1 MGYMGI
7 QEQTFGHMP
16 DGRAVQR
23 ITLIGEGGLAASL
36 LTYGATLQALTFGGR
51 DVVLGYDTLDEYRTH
66 ESYQGATVGRYA
78 NRIAGGRFVL
88 GGVAYDVGCNEG
100 GRGHLHGGRE
110 GFDKKLW
117 DAETL
122 EDRGEPSVRFSYTA
136 ADGEEGYPGQ
146 LEVAVT
152 FTVTRD
158 NALRIRYEASSERD
172 TVLNL
177 TNHAYFNLNGYDG
190 GDVLDTS
197 LRIEAD
203 AYTPVDER
211 LIPTGE
217 RRPVADTP
225 FDFRQAKPIGRDSGA
240 ADDQL
245 ALGGGYDH
253 NFVLG
258 DGFKRAVTA
267 TAPRSGIRLECWT
280 DQPGVQLY
288 TANGLDVPAGKG
300 GIALYRHQGFCL
312 ETQHFPDSPNHP
324 DFPSTML
331 RAGELFESVTEYR
344 FYA

>member
-1 MGYMGI
+1 
-7 QEQTFGHMP
+7 MP

-23 ITLIGEGGLAASL
+23 ITLEGEGGLSASL
-36 LTYGATLQALTFGGR
+36 LTYGATLQALTFAGR
-51 DVVLGYDTLDEYRTH
+51 DMVLGYDTLADYRRYS
-66 ESYQGATVGRYA
+66 SYQGATVGRYA
-78 NRIAGGRFVL
+78 NRIADGRFVL
-88 GGVAYDVGCNEG
+88 NGTAYDVGCNET
-100 GRGHLHGGRE
+100 GRGHLHGGSE

-117 DAETL
+117 AAETL
-122 EDRGEPSVRFSYTA
+122 EDRGEPSVRFTYTA

-158 NALRIRYEASSERD
+158 NALRIRYEASCETD

-177 TNHAYFNLNGYDG
+177 TNHAYFNLNGHDG
-190 GDVLDTS
+190 GDVLDTV
-197 LRIEAD
+197 LTIDAEAI
-203 AYTPVDER
+203 TPVDGR

-217 RRPVADTP
+217 LQPVAGGP
-225 FDFRQAKPIGRDSGA
+225 FDFREGKPIGRDIGA
-240 ADDQL
+240 ADPQL

-253 NFVLG
+253 NYVLR
-258 DGFKRAVTA
+258 DGFQRAVA
-267 TAPRSGIRLECWT
+267 AQSPRSGIRLECWT

-300 GIALYRHQGFCL
+300 GAVLGRHQGFCL

-324 DFPSTML
+324 QFPSTQL

-344 FYA
+344 FSK